1 MGKHQEVFYTRR
13 RSTWEP
19 SPSSKYCIVHSEH
32 LSNIIY
38 MSAAA
43 ELSSV
48 QGSHIWCLETKLTTK
63 QAKYFVEN
71 R

>member
-1 MGKHQEVFYTRR
+1 MGTFTEFQVL
-13 RSTWEP
+13 
-19 SPSSKYCIVHSEH
+19 YCPFLT